1 MSIIQAPA
9 KPGVL
14 FMHLRV
20 LLFCVRWGAFL
31 LEVNLDELFIKS
43 VPLP

>member
-1 MSIIQAPA
+1 MMKEEYCLSE
-9 KPGVL
+9 
-14 FMHLRV
+14 HLRV

>member
-1 MSIIQAPA
+1 MSTF
-9 KPGVL
+9 GC
-14 FMHLRV
+14 
-20 LLFCVRWGAFL
+20 FCFASMSGAFL